1 VLYDYLISQEYAMK
15 LNARKICRGVVTV
28 LAIAFAIKT
37 FLYGGSTS
45 SDPNDSPLYESTLTR
60 ALNNFKDSNLVL
72 GQGVVPSSS
81 LYDSAASGESQDHT
95 GHNHPPVG
103 QGDAGLGQAP
113 QAQDDHGCSDM
124 RAGLQF
130 MQQGRFREAAASF
143 EIAAKC
149 LTDDTC
155 VQTYLRTMYD
165 KLGEKDKSRQAQE
178 KAAALKPA
186 QPGLGLLDPNYL
198 IGLNVAPEPS
208 LSDPAAAAAAP
219 PQSQDHTGHDHPPV
233 GQADA
238 APAQSQDHTGHNHPP
253 VGQGD
258 AGLGQAP
265 QAQEDHGCKDM
276 RAGLQL
282 MQQGRVREA
291 AASFEVAAQCLS
303 NDPCVQT
310 YLGMMYDKMGE
321 KEKSRRAHEKAAVLK
336 NAQPG
341 AGVQNPNVPVV
352 GQP

>member
-1 VLYDYLISQEYAMK
+1 MKLNARKYAMK

-81 LYDSAASGESQDHT
+81 LYDSAASGQGQDHT

-103 QGDAGLGQAP
+103 QGDAGLGQAS
-113 QAQDDHGCSDM
+113 QAQDDHGCKDM

-143 EIAAKC
+143 EIAAQC
-149 LTDDTC
+149 LPNDTC
-155 VQTYLRTMYD
+155 VQTYLGMMYD

-186 QPGLGLLDPNYL
+186 EPGLGLLDPNYL

-219 PQSQDHTGHDHPPV
+219 PQSQEHTGHD
-233 GQADA
+233 
-238 APAQSQDHTGHNHPP
+238 HPP

-282 MQQGRVREA
+282 MRQGRVREA